1 MARYKKAL
9 SIYIKQSWIKEI
21 ELFAQRN
28 EESVSE
34 YIERA
39 VNFQLIHDRK
49 IIQKEQKEKEA
60 KALALTYENFLSMD
74 KEEFDHLIN
83 EIAKAAGERKGIE
96 IAKTRWVDEPNE

>member
-9 SIYIKQSWIKEI
+9 SIYIKESWIQEI
-21 ELFAQRN
+21 NQFASKN

-49 IIQKEQKEKEA
+49 LYQKELKEKQA
-60 KALALTYENFLSMD
+60 SALTYENFLSMD
-74 KEEFDHLIN
+74 KEDFDRLVN
-83 EIAKAAGERKGIE
+83 EIAKASGERKGIE
-96 IAKTRWVDEPNE
+96 IAKTRWVDDPNQ

>member
-9 SIYIKQSWIKEI
+9 SIYIKQSWIQEI
-21 ELFAQRN
+21 ELFASRN

-49 IIQKEQKEKEA
+49 IYQKEQKEKEA
-60 KALALTYENFLSMD
+60 RALTYENFLSME
-74 KEEFDHLIN
+74 KEEFDHLID
-83 EIAKAAGERKGIE
+83 EITKAAGERKGIE
-96 IAKTRWVDEPNE
+96 IAKTRWVDDPDE

>member
-9 SIYIKQSWIKEI
+9 SIYIKQSWIDEI
-21 ELFAQRN
+21 NLFASRN

-49 IIQKEQKEKEA
+49 IYQKELKEKET
-60 KALALTYENFLSMD
+60 KELTFEDLIEMDDDRFDALTRQFG
-74 KEEFDHLIN
+74 
-83 EIAKAAGERKGIE
+83 KAADFRIKSK
-96 IAKTRWVDEPNE
+96 IAKTRYIDDNNE